1 MSLGANAALRVEG
14 FFTENAQ
21 AASVPSESRSLLAR
35 SLPLVGVAY
44 LGYLATQPPP
54 ARWVGLGCLVVLA
67 PFAVGWAL
75 GRFADVGPWSDG
87 D

>member
-1 MSLGANAALRVEG
+1 VRG
-14 FFTENAQ
+14 FFTENGQ
-21 AASVPSESRSLLAR
+21 AASVPTESRSLLAR

-54 ARWVGLGCLVVLA
+54 ARWVGLACLAVVA

-75 GRFADVGPWSDG
+75 GRFGGIGPWSDG
-87 D
+87 E